1 MRREHPSRQPVQS
14 ATLIFDPVLH
24 AAPSVRLRQT
34 RGPYMDKITTM
45 THLPH
50 PDTAVWRRLKAP
62 PKVIPDLS
70 HTGLTS
76 EMLSAPTPAFMR
88 PDGRMTSDLRNTI
101 KERVRALPDVKPN
114 RDMAARD
121 KRRIQQASLGNL
133 YSEANYS
140 NYSIQEDDADEGLAQ
155 ALADSVFEPI
165 VEAGK
170 RTKKPF
176 STASLATL
184 MLEAEY
190 G

>member
-1 MRREHPSRQPVQS
+1 M
-14 ATLIFDPVLH
+14 
-24 AAPSVRLRQT
+24 
-34 RGPYMDKITTM
+34 
-45 THLPH
+45 
-50 PDTAVWRRLKAP
+50 
-62 PKVIPDLS
+62 
-70 HTGLTS
+70 
-76 EMLSAPTPAFMR
+76 
-88 PDGRMTSDLRNTI
+88 RNTI